1 MDENR
6 LGRAK
11 CWKPLKMA
19 IKISVVRYACGKPAN
34 WSRVVSKALSPSSNS
49 GRKSMSDNPYSTP
62 IQPAKPGP
70 GGAIHP
76 MAPMNDAAG
85 WITFLG
91 WYLIIYIFRMHR

>member
-1 MDENR
+1 
-6 LGRAK
+6 
-11 CWKPLKMA
+11 
-19 IKISVVRYACGKPAN
+19 
-34 WSRVVSKALSPSSNS
+34 
-49 GRKSMSDNPYSTP
+49 MSDNPYSTP